1 MKYIIVSQKK
11 SGSYLAGNL
20 LKEFGI
26 KTDGYHFKIDGYEKY
41 DLNDLDTSRKNPDK
55 FNVKEP
61 IEKAIKLL
69 KDETFGICHFK
80 PEKFYVDL
88 LKGFKKII
96 LTRDYKERVN
106 SHNLFQQETGR
117 HRGAW
122 DITDQDD
129 ERHHKSWLKSEDTF
143 HVTYNDMIKKNV
155 SLINELQNFL
165 FDEIKYDSLIAI
177 TQAISK
183 PSITKSSK
191 R

>member
-1 MKYIIVSQKK
+1 MR
-11 SGSYLAGNL
+11 L
-20 LKEFGI
+20 LSHIAFISKA
-26 KTDGYHFKIDGYEKY
+26 KIDHWSIFALEMKPWGWFSF
-41 DLNDLDTSRKNPDK
+41 SRKIASSSL
-55 FNVKEP
+55 VKKKKRL
-61 IEKAIKLL
+61 IYI
-69 KDETFGICHFK
+69 
-80 PEKFYVDL
+80 DL

-106 SHNLFQQETGR
+106 SYNLFQHETGR
-117 HRGAW
+117 NRGAKNA
-122 DITDQDD
+122 TEQDD
-129 ERHHKSWLKSEDTF
+129 ERYHKLWLKREDTF
-143 HVTYNDMIKKNV
+143 HVTFNDMIKKNV